1 MVHIGIIPDGNRRWC
16 RKNDMNLNKLVN
28 HWLYNILFKFAKEA
42 INDHIPEG
50 EKFEINNYKLENI
63 NDYII
68 QKDIIRFTQKIQEY
82 TNKKITEEGFA
93 KSVIY
98 KLSSDI
104 NDKYKDIKEIT
115 ELSVYLSSIDNMQRK
130 DDSIILG
137 YELIKKID
145 QIFCK
150 IQENLY
156 KCNIKDDT
164 IKDFLSCFKINLIGE
179 KNKIPKDIKEIFE
192 KFNKYTGDNVK
203 FRLNIAL
210 VYDYKNDL
218 IEDKRGFYK
227 RDQSDIDL
235 IFRSGGQ
242 MRLSGFFPTKVL
254 YSELYFL
261 DKLWPDIELKDFIDC
276 MKEFKQRTR
285 RFGK

>member
-16 RKNDMNLNKLVN
+16 KQNNMNLNKVVN

-63 NDYII
+63 NDDII
-68 QKDIIRFTQKIQEY
+68 QRDIIKFTQKIQEY
-82 TNKKITEEGFA
+82 TNKKISDEDFA
-93 KSVIY
+93 KSAIV
-98 KLSSDI
+98 KLSNDI
-104 NDKYKDIKEIT
+104 IDKYKDIKQIT
-115 ELSVYLSSIDNMQRK
+115 ELSIYFSSIDNMERE
-130 DDSIILG
+130 DESIILG
-137 YELIKKID
+137 YELIKRIDKICT
-145 QIFCK
+145 I

-156 KCNIKDDT
+156 KCNINNEI
-164 IKDFLSCFKINLIGE
+164 IKNFLSGFKINLVGE
-179 KNKIPKDIKEIFE
+179 EDRIPKDIKEIFE

-210 VYDYKNDL
+210 VYDYKKDL
-218 IEDKRGFYK
+218 TETKKGFYD
-227 RDQSDIDL
+227 RDQTDIDVV
-235 IFRSGGQ
+235 FRSGGQ

-261 DKLWPDIELKDFIDC
+261 DKLWPDVELKDFIDC